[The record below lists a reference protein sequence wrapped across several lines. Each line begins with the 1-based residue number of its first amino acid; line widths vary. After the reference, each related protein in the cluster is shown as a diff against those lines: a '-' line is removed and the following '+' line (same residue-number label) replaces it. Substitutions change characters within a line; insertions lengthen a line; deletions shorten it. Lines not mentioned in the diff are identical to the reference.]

1 MVLGVEEE
9 LDSITDIGADVTRA
23 VYQLT
28 AWADLD
34 RVGRGGSGATSDGR
48 TGCSGSIGRC

>member
-34 RVGRGGSGATSDGR
+34 RMGRGGSGATSDGR